1 LQEYIG
7 NILYGLFVRKFN
19 QTMLAVFV
27 MICAGLLIWL
37 GSWREHLGTG
47 WGYDTFY
54 IAVIRMLFPFF
65 AGLLLFRAGKLIRV
79 PMGFL
84 ASAGLLLVLFMLP
97 WGGKYNGLLEVA
109 IIVIGFPTVVA
120 MGAGSQLNDRAK
132 KVSKFFG
139 DISYPI
145 YITHY
150 PFIYIYTAWVSTKKP
165 TTGEIIPV
173 AVGIFVASLV
183 VAYVALKLYDEPV
196 RKYLRNKMFGQSN
209 AK

>member
-1 LQEYIG
+1 MLT
-7 NILYGLFVRKFN
+7 IL
-19 QTMLAVFV
+19 V

-65 AGLLLFRAGKLIRV
+65 AGLLLFRSGKRITV

-84 ASAGLLLVLFMLP
+84 SSTTLLLVLFMLP
-97 WGGKYNGLLEVA
+97 WGGAYNGLLEVA
-109 IIVIGFPTVVA
+109 IIMAGFPLVVA
-120 MGAGSQLNDRAK
+120 IGAGSKINDRAAK
-132 KVSKFFG
+132 LSKILG

-150 PFIYIYTAWVSTKKP
+150 PFIYIYTAWVATKKP
-165 TTGEIIPV
+165 TAGEIIPV
-173 AVGIFVASLV
+173 AILIFVVSLSL
-183 VAYVALKLYDEPV
+183 AWAALKFYDLPV
-196 RKYLRNKMFGQSN
+196 RSFLRNKILKS
-209 AK
+209 

>member
-1 LQEYIG
+1 MY
-7 NILYGLFVRKFN
+7 
-19 QTMLAVFV
+19 
-27 MICAGLLIWL
+27 C
-37 GSWREHLGTG
+37 
-47 WGYDTFY
+47 
-54 IAVIRMLFPFF
+54 
-65 AGLLLFRAGKLIRV
+65 
-79 PMGFL
+79 
-84 ASAGLLLVLFMLP
+84 LLV
-97 WGGKYNGLLEVA
+97 
-109 IIVIGFPTVVA
+109 IGASGSIKNKTVETVCRF
-120 MGAGSQLNDRAK
+120 L
-132 KVSKFFG
+132 G